1 MISPASIQEVMNRA
15 DIVEVVGQF
24 VRLKRRGANYIANC
38 PFHNEKSPSFSV
50 SASKGIFKCFGCGKG
65 GNAVTFVQEHE
76 RITYPEAIRWLAD
89 FYKIELEETKASEE
103 QIQHQ
108 QVEESL
114 RVLNEF
120 AAQYFHDALLQSEE
134 GQTIGLSYFKER
146 GFRTEII
153 EQFRLGYC
161 PEDGSS
167 FYKAAIEKG
176 YAPEMLEKSG
186 LCKNSNGRWYDTYR
200 GRVIFPIQGMT
211 GRVLGFGARILK
223 TNEKSP
229 KYINSPENELY
240 VKSRVLYGL
249 YQSRQSMG
257 KADECYLVEG
267 YTDVISLH
275 QGGVDNVVSSSGTS
289 LTEDQLRVIGRTTKN
304 LTILYDGDSA
314 GIKAAMRG
322 MDMALAQSFNVKLAL
337 LPEGHDPDSYI
348 QAVGASAFHTYIA
361 DHKEDIIGFRMEV
374 GMKEAA
380 NDPAKKSKLVNE
392 IAETIS
398 RIDKAED
405 FALQDYYI
413 KQSSER
419 LQVDEQGMINLV
431 NKFIR
436 ERIEQDR
443 RQAQNRP
450 VEEQQDYESTPLPEI
465 PGNDSNERPD
475 DAQEWQLICVLLLY
489 GQKPAE
495 GFQHVAEMIYQRVD
509 FDIIEQADVKEFYTL
524 YYNYVS
530 EHESLPELNYF
541 TLHTDQQ
548 IQRKTANLLHNKNEV
563 SPNWLEKFG
572 IAMLNGEENY
582 INDVESTLCYF
593 ELKKLKA
600 LQAELRKQLPQAKD
614 EQSMLQLMQQ
624 FVSLK
629 KTEQEIL
636 QRQGTVIVKSAS
648 R

>member
-1 MISPASIQEVMNRA
+1 MNRA

-50 SASKGIFKCFGCGKG
+50 SASKGIYKCFGCGKG

-89 FYKIELEETKASEE
+89 FYKIELDETKASDE
-103 QIQHQ
+103 QIQQQ

-114 RVLNEF
+114 RILNEF
-120 AAQYFHDALLQSEE
+120 AASYFHETLLHSEE

-146 GFRTEII
+146 GFRAEII
-153 EQFRLGYC
+153 ELFRLGYC

-176 YAPEMLEKSG
+176 YANELLEKSG

-275 QGGVDNVVSSSGTS
+275 QGGVSNVVASSGTS

-322 MDMALAQSFNVKLAL
+322 MDMALGQSFNVKLAL
-337 LPEGHDPDSYI
+337 LPDGHDPDSYI
-348 QAVGASAFHTYIA
+348 QAVGATAFHEYVA
-361 DHKEDIIGFRMEV
+361 AHKEDIIGFRMEI

-398 RIDKAED
+398 RINKAED

-413 KQSSER
+413 KHSAER
-419 LQVDEQGMINLV
+419 LQVDEQGMVNLV

-436 ERIEQDR
+436 ERIEQER
-443 RQAQNRP
+443 RQTQNNP
-450 VEEQQDYESTPLPEI
+450 VDEAQQDYNATPLPAETI
-465 PGNDSNERPD
+465 QDTDDSSPD
-475 DAQEWQLICVLLLY
+475 TAQEWQLIQVLILY
-489 GQKPAE
+489 GSKPVE
-495 GFQHVAEMIYQRVD
+495 GFLNIADMIYQRVD
-509 FDIIEQADVKEFYTL
+509 FDIMEQPEAKQFFSL
-524 YYNYVS
+524 YFHYAQ
-530 EHESLPELNYF
+530 EHQALPDLHFF
-541 TLHTDQQ
+541 TLHEDPM
-548 IQRKTANLLHNKNEV
+548 IQRRTANLIQSRNEV
-563 SPNWLEKFG
+563 SHNWLEKFG
-572 IAMLNGEENY
+572 IGMLNGEDNY
-582 INDVESTLCYF
+582 LFDVESTLCYF

-600 LQAELRKQLPQAKD
+600 LQSELRKKLAATKD
-614 EQSMLQLMQQ
+614 EQQMMTLMQQ
-624 FVSLK
+624 FLTLK
-629 KTEQEIL
+629 KTEQDIL
-636 QRQGTVIVKSAS
+636 NRQGTVIVKTGH